1 MGEVAA
7 QTCTSTSSTT
17 SVMAYGCDLT
27 RVFTYEGSET
37 DIYINYVTLVLTL
50 ITLILCTRK
59 AGERASRYPRYAAW
73 FWVPFTS
80 VLFAMQ
86 LFADCSTN
94 NVGISAVWSAYA
106 GFVFLAW
113 WRIQHIRAENAAVST
128 LAYATPVSL
137 AMWTGVCV
145 YYAIVEEAITTV
157 AHLVAFGVGAGAL
170 LLFEA
175 LHKIS
180 QDSYEMMDDK

>member
-1 MGEVAA
+1 
-7 QTCTSTSSTT
+7 
-17 SVMAYGCDLT
+17 MAYGCDLT

-50 ITLILCTRK
+50 ITLILCTRR

-86 LFADCSTN
+86 VFADCSTN

-113 WRIQHIRAENAAVST
+113 WRIQHVRRPEDQGCVAEVTAVST
-128 LAYATPVSL
+128 LTYATPASL
-137 AMWTGVCV
+137 AVWTGVCM

-170 LLFEA
+170 LIFEA
-175 LHKIS
+175 LHKISS